1 MEPMEPKDDKAH
13 SPHTIGWLRAILTA
27 LAVTVIGFC
36 LLVYGS
42 NAILTK
48 IHGKTRGSLVAVVA
62 TFFFIVLIAMAWG
75 LRQLQRRKII

>member
-1 MEPMEPKDDKAH
+1 MDDDKEH
-13 SPHTIGWLRAILTA
+13 PPHTIGWLRAILTA
-27 LAVTVIGFC
+27 LVITIVGLG

-42 NAILTK
+42 NAVMTK
-48 IHGKTRGSLVAVVA
+48 IHGKTRGSLVGIVT